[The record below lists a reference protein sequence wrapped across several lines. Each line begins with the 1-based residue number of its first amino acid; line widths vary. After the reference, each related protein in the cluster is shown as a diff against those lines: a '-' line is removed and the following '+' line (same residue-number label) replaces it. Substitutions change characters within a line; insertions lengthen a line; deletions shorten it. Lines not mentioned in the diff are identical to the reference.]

1 LRLVD
6 GVIAESGSDLDSGRL
21 SQVNRRLVWITDAPD
36 VMRTLESGLS
46 VTVDGEQGLV
56 YEGII

>member
-1 LRLVD
+1 MLQTHKKTF
-6 GVIAESGSDLDSGRL
+6 E
-21 SQVNRRLVWITDAPD
+21 NN
-36 VMRTLESGLS
+36 LS

>member
-1 LRLVD
+1 MVS
-6 GVIAESGSDLDSGRL
+6 ESGSDIPAEVLADINK
-21 SQVNRRLVWITDAPD
+21 QLVWITNVTDAQK
-36 VMRTLESGLS
+36 TLENNLS